1 MRQDL
6 KKPCPFFIFLF
17 ISEDDIMSSRSIRNH
32 CDRISDFFFDKL
44 NVVSAVLRK
53 IFVFLD
59 SSDVAFP
66 SRKCLEY
73 WFCFLKKMC
82 CREFCCNFSVNLVSY
97 TYRNFIQVSKYINNS
112 KCYICSSLHT
122 ASIFGCYT
130 VKPSHTS
137 RATGCCAEF
146 PAVSTA
152 SSEFI
157 CFFAKNLTYKGTCS
171 YCT

>member
-1 MRQDL
+1 MQLFGATYIMWIERLMAGISHQHVLSYNPIKMRQDL

-112 KCYICSSLHT
+112 KCYI
-122 ASIFGCYT
+122 
-130 VKPSHTS
+130 V
-137 RATGCCAEF
+137 
-146 PAVSTA
+146 PAVRP
-152 SSEFI
+152 
-157 CFFAKNLTYKGTCS
+157 
-171 YCT
+171 

>member
-73 WFCFLKKMC
+73 WFDC
-82 CREFCCNFSVNLVSY
+82 VA
-97 TYRNFIQVSKYINNS
+97 SKY
-112 KCYICSSLHT
+112 
-122 ASIFGCYT
+122 GCRMQGATDVAFT
-130 VKPSHTS
+130 VLMYLDTWMKFHDPDPLM
-137 RATGCCAEF
+137 F
-146 PAVSTA
+146 QAVLQ
-152 SSEFI
+152 EGFL
-157 CFFAKNLTYKGTCS
+157 FLP
-171 YCT
+171 